1 MKLQKETVIH
11 MLNSALDILLEILGR
26 EWLIRW
32 AIDQGLTNEEICDWV
47 YDDMDAIIE
56 VRKEMEEEE
65 NGID

>member
-1 MKLQKETVIH
+1 MTLPKETVIH
-11 MLNSALDILLEILGR
+11 MLNSALDELLGMFGK

-56 VRKEMEEEE
+56 VRKKVEEEE
-65 NGID
+65 NAG